1 MKKLAMLAMSLV
13 LLIGLCL
20 VPASAADAVPA
31 ATDWFACQD
40 VGAPTHSVVTA
51 KNGRIIVESV
61 DKGTAMPGA
70 GAVWYTQPIDFDSFE
85 VTFSLDQYT
94 KCRDQFFGIYFVN
107 GGTSMQTGIAD
118 TPDPYFFHLLRPTD
132 LATVITTGEGL
143 IVNYDVDRDMIRVGK
158 SGFGAGAW
166 LEGEVD
172 ASWTNVKYTVRKSES
187 GKGYDV
193 LINDKLI
200 NKSENNKWEF
210 IDKIEAKTGSS
221 EWYVGFSFKDGDY
234 NAAKFTIKTI
244 NGKEAVDKSVSGYI
258 QNSLLPDGGE
268 YVAVGGKLGQYAGG
282 ATAETTTTQKSENPT
297 TTVGGNNNTTTQ
309 KQEGATTTVN
319 GEVTTTVGGD
329 ETTTTEG
336 GDTDPTTTVG
346 GDTNTTTAS
355 NGDEPTDTDPQGS
368 LGWLLWVGIAVV
380 VIAAGVCIYLF
391 VIRPKTKK

>member
-1 MKKLAMLAMSLV
+1 
-13 LLIGLCL
+13 
-20 VPASAADAVPA
+20 
-31 ATDWFACQD
+31 
-40 VGAPTHSVVTA
+40 
-51 KNGRIIVESV
+51 
-61 DKGTAMPGA
+61 
-70 GAVWYTQPIDFDSFE
+70 
-85 VTFSLDQYT
+85 
-94 KCRDQFFGIYFVN
+94 
-107 GGTSMQTGIAD
+107 
-118 TPDPYFFHLLRPTD
+118 
-132 LATVITTGEGL
+132 
-143 IVNYDVDRDMIRVGK
+143 
-158 SGFGAGAW
+158 
-166 LEGEVD
+166 
-172 ASWTNVKYTVRKSES
+172 VKYTVRKSES

-210 IDKIEAKTGSS
+210 IDKIEAKTGCTD
-221 EWYVGFSFKDGDY
+221 WYVGFSFKDGDY

-258 QNSLLPDGGE
+258 QHSLLPDGGE

-282 ATAETTTTQKSENPT
+282 ATAETTTTQKSEDPT
-297 TTVGGNNNTTTQ
+297 TTVGGNNNTT
-309 KQEGATTTVN
+309 KQPDGATTTVN